1 MRLDVEQRGRAGNS
15 QGSRRS
21 GPERT
26 ADRETWKMKRSGP
39 FSSVRLAI
47 MRLLRSWELLAAVAL
62 GILVAVVLICTV
74 PLYNTLV
81 ADLQLQ
87 RAINAQGAQSR
98 NVEAQAQSDTV
109 DASLRAQSAGVVS
122 GLAQRYLHGFVS
134 STSTY
139 YATSD
144 SMLIVKADSTTYDP
158 ANPATSQGSFLGFDL
173 AAVAPHIRY
182 IAGSAPAA
190 SASSASGPQALVT
203 QEMAKDLKLTVGST
217 ISLVQFGNHQPVLTV
232 HVAGV
237 FAPNDENDPYWN
249 GLTFSAG
256 GGSNAAKVYPLLV
269 SYDTFFSQLAKFSS
283 VGMRQHWVYYT
294 RPEAINTGNMASIQQ
309 NVEDFRS
316 HLSGQVLTL
325 PGVAKVGVI
334 SDLDSTIG
342 DIQSQEALLA
352 LPLYVIVAQ
361 VVGLALLFVAAMAGL
376 LIEGQS
382 QDIATL
388 KSRGASG
395 PQLLSTFTM
404 QGVLLAVI
412 AAIAGPFVAAF
423 LGLALI
429 HWFVPSNIVNGAG
442 VGASYFTQAANPK
455 TVAVPALIGALLGVG
470 AVAFSAYQS
479 ARLDVLAFRR
489 EQGRATRA
497 PLWRRYYLDVALAV
511 LCLVGYV
518 ELDQFGGIGT
528 RQQLGSAS
536 SSPLLLVTP
545 ALLLLA
551 GALIVLRIFPMGAA
565 LGARIAARGKGLTP
579 LLAFSQVERSPR
591 RYSRMTL
598 LLVLAVGLGLFALT
612 FDASLQQNAR
622 DRATYTAGADM
633 RINVR
638 YGEGNGRGA
647 RFAQQLAQMPS
658 VLSVA
663 QTYRTQANT
672 TPDQGSNQIDVL
684 GIDPTT
690 FEQVAGSI
698 SWRSDYASEPLSTL
712 MNSMRSN
719 IRGTNAGTASAPIWA
734 LVSDQFA
741 SALHIGKGDKFSIQ
755 LSENPF
761 GTTAFVVGGIVHE
774 FPTLY
779 PGRAPGSFM
788 VADLNDYFAAIESA
802 SPNGDTSLIGPNE
815 FWLKTT
821 HNAAGQANIQK
832 ALQDPNDDVDAVV
845 TLSDQLAQTQGNPV
859 AAGMRGLLLVGAVTA
874 AVLAILGSIVQS
886 LLAARQRATQFA
898 VLRTVGM
905 AGYQLSGLLLGEQV
919 VVYLFGLLGGTVLG
933 LLLVT
938 ATLPFLQFSDTTI
951 DPSRLGIPPYDIIF
965 NVQGIGIFYLSLMV
979 AFAVALLIAARYAT
993 TIGLGNALRLGED

>member
-1 MRLDVEQRGRAGNS
+1 MRLDVAQRGGAG
-15 QGSRRS
+15 GDL
-21 GPERT
+21 GPNRQRPDRT
-26 ADRETWKMKRSGP
+26 VDRDTWKMKRSGP
-39 FSSVRLAI
+39 FSSVRLAL

-62 GILVAVVLICTV
+62 GILVAVVLVCTV

-87 RAINAQGAQSR
+87 RAINAQGPQAR
-98 NVEAQAQSDTV
+98 NVEAQAQSNTV
-109 DASLRAQSAGVVS
+109 DASLRTKSTDVVGRLAQQYLGSFVNPTPTYYVVS
-122 GLAQRYLHGFVS
+122 DNVLISRVN
-134 STSTY
+134 
-139 YATSD
+139 ATNF
-144 SMLIVKADSTTYDP
+144 DP
-158 ANPATSQGSFLGFDL
+158 SNPATSQANFLGFDL
-173 AAVAPHIRY
+173 TSVTPHIHY
-182 IAGSAPAA
+182 IAGGTPSAG
-190 SASSASGPQALVT
+190 SASGSQVLVT
-203 QEMAKDLKLTVGST
+203 QEMAKDLNLKVGST
-217 ISLVQFGNHQPVLTV
+217 ISIIQFGDHQPVLTM

-249 GLTFSAG
+249 GLTFNAG
-256 GGSNAAKVYPLLV
+256 GGSNAPKIYPMFM
-269 SYDTFFSQLAKFSS
+269 SYDTFFGDLAKFSS

-294 RPEAINTGNMASIQQ
+294 RPESINTGNMAGVEQ
-309 NVEDFRS
+309 NVGDFRS
-316 HLSGQVLTL
+316 HVSGQVLTL
-325 PGVAKVGVI
+325 PNVATVAVQ
-334 SDLDSTIG
+334 SSLDKTIA
-342 DIQSQEALLA
+342 DVQSQEALLA

-388 KSRGASG
+388 KSRGASSA
-395 PQLLSTFTM
+395 QLLSTFTA
-404 QGVLLAVI
+404 QGVLLAII
-412 AAIAGPFVAAF
+412 AAIIGPFVAAF

-429 HWFVPSNIVNGAG
+429 RWFVPSSVVNGSG
-442 VGASYFTQAANPK
+442 VGAGYFTQAANPR
-455 TVAVPALIGALLGVG
+455 TVAIPALIGALLGVG

-489 EQGRATRA
+489 EQGRATRP

-511 LCLVGYV
+511 LCLIGYV
-518 ELDQFGGIGT
+518 ELDQFGGVGT

-565 LGARIAARGKGLTP
+565 LGARIAARGKGLTS

-622 DRATYTAGADM
+622 DRATYTAGADV
-633 RINVR
+633 RIDVR
-638 YGEGNGRGA
+638 YGEGNGRGT
-647 RFAQQLAQMPS
+647 RFAQQLQKMPG
-658 VLSVA
+658 VLGVA
-663 QTYRTQANT
+663 QAYRTEANT
-672 TPDQGSNQIDVL
+672 TPDQGSNQVDVL
-684 GIDPTT
+684 GLDPNT
-690 FEQVAGSI
+690 FEQDAGSI
-698 SWRSDYASEPLSTL
+698 SWRSDYADEPLSSL
-712 MNSMRSN
+712 MSDMSAHSH
-719 IRGTNAGTASAPIWA
+719 GPTAGAATSPIWA

-741 SALHIGKGDKFSIQ
+741 STLHIKTGDQFSLQ

-761 GTTAFVVGGIVHE
+761 GTTAFVVGAVVHE

-779 PGRAPGSFM
+779 PGRAPGSFI
-788 VADLNDYFAAIESA
+788 VTDQNDYFTAIASA
-802 SPNGDTSLIGPNE
+802 SPNGDTTLIGPNE

-821 HNAAGQANIQK
+821 ENAADQAHLLN
-832 ALQDPNDDVDAVV
+832 ALQDPNDDVGGVV
-845 TLSDQLAQTQGNPV
+845 TLSDQLAQTQSNPV
-859 AAGMRGLLLVGAVTA
+859 AAGMRGLLLIGAVTA

-905 AGYQLSGLLLGEQV
+905 AGRQLSGLLLGEQI
-919 VVYLFGLLGGTVLG
+919 VVYLFGLLGGTILG

-938 ATLPFLQFSDTTI
+938 ATLPFLEFSDTTI
-951 DPSRLGIPPYDIIF
+951 DPARLGIPPYDIVF
-965 NVQGIGIFYLSLMV
+965 NMQGIGIFYLSLLV
-979 AFAVALLIAARYAT
+979 AFVIALLIAARYAT